1 LILFASMA
9 VLSAV
14 RWAEEYHLFILGSLS
29 FAAGSVGRR
38 AVRRGQIRIHLI
50 GMGSSYILLL
60 TAFYVDNGAHLPF
73 WKELPA
79 VTYWLLP
86 AAIGIPLLIRT
97 LRRHPPD
104 PGAILTDQ
112 EMTEAAVGRPALVR
126 RGLWLNYLTIGYN
139 TIEAVVS
146 LAAGLVAGSVA
157 LVGFGIDSAI
167 EVTASLVA
175 QWRLRSD
182 HLERRERAEQV
193 TGRVIG
199 GSFVVLAAY
208 IAADST
214 ITLWHHEAPRP
225 SVVGL
230 VILALSVVV
239 MPVLARA
246 KRRVAHALASRA
258 LQAEAMQTSLCAYLS
273 VIALAGVALNTA
285 LGWWWADP
293 VAALLMVPL
302 ITKEG
307 LEGLRG
313 SSACDHCGS

>member
-1 LILFASMA
+1 
-9 VLSAV
+9 
-14 RWAEEYHLFILGSLS
+14 
-29 FAAGSVGRR
+29 
-38 AVRRGQIRIHLI
+38 
-50 GMGSSYILLL
+50 
-60 TAFYVDNGAHLPF
+60 
-73 WKELPA
+73 
-79 VTYWLLP
+79 
-86 AAIGIPLLIRT
+86 
-97 LRRHPPD
+97 
-104 PGAILTDQ
+104 
-112 EMTEAAVGRPALVR
+112 MTEAAVARPALVR

-167 EVTASLVA
+167 EVTASLAA

-182 HLERRERAEQV
+182 HPERRERSELV
-193 TGRVIG
+193 TRRIIG

-208 IAADST
+208 ITADST
-214 ITLWHHEAPRP
+214 ITLWRHEAPRP

-230 VILALSVVV
+230 VILAFSVVV

-246 KRRVAHALASRA
+246 KRRVARALASRA

-307 LEGLRG
+307 LEG
-313 SSACDHCGS
+313 CT